1 MEEKSVNGLKR
12 VVTFERNSGS
22 ADGVSERE
30 GYVNGSSAIAVQGR
44 LCMACKKS
52 PATYGPAECDDCGCV
67 YCKRC
72 AMKFATGGRCK
83 KCGKLF
89 ASMKRY
95 EQ

>member
-1 MEEKSVNGLKR
+1 MEKKPDDGVKR
-12 VVTFERNSGS
+12 VVTFERNSS
-22 ADGVSERE
+22 NADSVSVRE
-30 GYVNGSSAIAVQGR
+30 GSVNESSSFVEQGR
-44 LCMACKKS
+44 FCMVCKKS
-52 PATYGPAECDDCGCV
+52 PATYGPAECDGCGCV